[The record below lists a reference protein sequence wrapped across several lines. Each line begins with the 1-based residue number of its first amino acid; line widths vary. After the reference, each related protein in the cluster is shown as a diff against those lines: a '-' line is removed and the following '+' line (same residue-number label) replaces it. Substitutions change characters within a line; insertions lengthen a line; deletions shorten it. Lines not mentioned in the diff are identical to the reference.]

1 MAELHVGEGQ
11 AYATPLRAAADVAPG
26 DTVIVHAGVYR
37 PFRVTVNGVTWRA
50 APGDLPVIDGGW
62 NRNNLGNEAN
72 SASGIFVSAADVVV
86 SGFEIRDVPGR
97 GVAIGPGAR
106 DVTLEDFHIHHTF
119 HGGVIINGM
128 GRTIRN
134 VIIRRGVVEYVS
146 LSTRWRETPVNACFP
161 VRDVDG
167 ILIEDVTVQYGGGE
181 GLAAGTNTRNFT
193 ARRVTV
199 ANTKHL
205 AAYANR
211 STDVLFEDCVFR
223 QDGIPEWMQRDGDA
237 GAGIVVG
244 DEVNTGVTEGWQHAE
259 RVTFRR
265 CVSVGTGNL
274 FALRNNN
281 TNQVTDG
288 YDTTIRELT
297 VENCTF
303 IARPWTRAGVGIQNN
318 PRGSAVGGVFRGNV
332 FVTDQMA
339 PGSVLYRSNA
349 GGVRFTDN
357 AWTNG
362 APGGAGIGAGNVAID
377 AAELVAPLATPFVL
391 DNARPVA
398 GSIVAANGWGALEPV
413 TTEPPPDPDPD
424 PDPEPEPEEG
434 PDWAALLE
442 LAASIGEQLAVA
454 NMAGEAAREA
464 LGELLLRLDE
474 YRLG

>member
-1 MAELHVGEGQ
+1 VAELHVGEGQ
-11 AYATPLRAAADVAPG
+11 TYASPARAAADVVPG

-50 APGDLPVIDGGW
+50 APGESPVIDGGW
-62 NRNNLGNEAN
+62 KRDNLGNEAN
-72 SASGIFVSAADVVV
+72 SASGIFVSSADVVI

-106 DVTLEDFHIHHTF
+106 NVTLEDFHIHHTF

-134 VIIRRGVVEYVS
+134 VTVRRGVVEYVS

-211 STDVLFEDCVFR
+211 AQDVLFEDCVFR

-244 DEVNTGVTEGWQHAE
+244 DEVNTGVTEGWQHAD

-318 PRGSAVGGVFRGNV
+318 PRGNNVAGVFRGNV
-332 FVTDQMA
+332 FITDQLE
-339 PGSVLYRSNA
+339 PGASVYRSNA

-357 AWTNG
+357 AWTDG
-362 APGGAGIGAGNVAID
+362 VPTGAGIGDGNMRID
-377 AAELVAPLATPFVL
+377 ASALVAPLATPFVL

-398 GSIVAANGWGALEPV
+398 GSIVAVNGWGALTAQGEPPPPP
-413 TTEPPPDPDPD
+413 PPPDPDED
-424 PDPEPEPEEG
+424 VI
-434 PDWAALLE
+434 DWDALIVTAQTIDANLASVAMALDAAQSE
-442 LAASIGEQLAVA
+442 LAALRAELEGYK
-454 NMAGEAAREA
+454 AA
-464 LGELLLRLDE
+464 
-474 YRLG
+474 